1 MTGFCTLTSRS
12 LTLPVLT
19 FFMNAKIPRNKENDY
34 TQEAAAKRRRF
45 AQEQTGVELDHVGQ
59 FSFDTSVLPGN
70 IENFIGAAQI
80 PIGLAGPLLVN
91 GEHARG
97 DFFVPLATTE
107 GTLVASY
114 NRGMKLIRESG
125 GVTTTVVDD
134 AMQRA
139 PVFVFPSAR
148 EAARFGIWVKE
159 NFAEIKARAETTTS
173 VGKLRDI
180 QQFPASRFLYLRFNF
195 TTGDAAG
202 QNMVGK
208 ATKAAC
214 DWIQTVY
221 EGIERYQLEGSFA
234 TDKKTSWV
242 NTLHT
247 RGKKVIAEA
256 TIPAAKLKEIMR
268 VSVEQIFEA
277 RLASQLGGYL
287 AGVNNNGAHSA
298 NGITAMFIAC
308 GQDVANVAESSAAA
322 VYAEITKNGDYYF
335 SITIP
340 SLIVATYGGGT
351 GLPTQRECLELL
363 GCYGKDRVRKFAEI
377 VAATVLCGELSL
389 GTAVIADEWVSSHEQ
404 LGRNR

>member
-1 MTGFCTLTSRS
+1 MKDNSK
-12 LTLPVLT
+12 PI
-19 FFMNAKIPRNKENDY
+19 KIPRSRENDY
-34 TQEAAAKRRRF
+34 SREAAEARRNF
-45 AQEQTGVELDHVGQ
+45 LAEQTGTELNHVGQ
-59 FSFDTSVLPGN
+59 FSIEPSALPGN
-70 IENFIGAAQI
+70 IENFIGVAQV

-91 GEHARG
+91 GEYARG
-97 DFFVPLATTE
+97 EFFVPLATTE

-114 NRGMKLIRESG
+114 NRGMKLLRACG

-139 PVFVFPSAR
+139 PVFVFKSAR
-148 EAARFGIWVKE
+148 EARDFGIWVKE
-159 NFAEIKARAETTTS
+159 NFAEIKAKAETTTTT
-173 VGKLRDI
+173 GKLRDI
-180 QQFPASRFLYLRFNF
+180 EQYPASRFLYLRFNY

-214 DWIQTVY
+214 DWIMSIYAGV
-221 EGIERYQLEGSFA
+221 ERYQLEGSLA

-242 NTLHT
+242 NTLRT

-256 TIPAAKLKEIMR
+256 TIPAAALKEIMH
-268 VSVEQIFEA
+268 VGVEEIFRA
-277 RLASQLGGYL
+277 RLTSQLGGYL

-308 GQDVANVAESSAAA
+308 GQDAANVAESSAAA
-322 VYAEITKNGDYYF
+322 VYGEITSRGDYYY

-351 GLPTQRECLELL
+351 GLPTQRECLEIMD
-363 GCYGKDRVRKFAEI
+363 CYGKDRVKKFAEI

-404 LGRNR
+404 YGRNRP

>member
-1 MTGFCTLTSRS
+1 
-12 LTLPVLT
+12 
-19 FFMNAKIPRNKENDY
+19 MNAKIPRNRENDY
-34 TQEAAAKRRRF
+34 TPEAAAERRSF
-45 AQEQTGVELDHVGQ
+45 AQEQTGVELNHVGK
-59 FSFDTSVLPGN
+59 FSFDPSVLPGN

-91 GEHARG
+91 GEYARG
-97 DFFVPLATTE
+97 EFFVPLATTE

-214 DWIQTVY
+214 DWIQAVY

-234 TDKKTSWV
+234 TDKKTSFV

-268 VSVEQIFEA
+268 VSVERIFAA
-277 RLASQLGGYL
+277 RLTSQFGGYL

-322 VYAEITKNGDYYF
+322 IYAEITKNGDYYF